1 MMTKVKEIEVMEE
14 MAKGEEKLSKEIDKL
29 AGSVRSYS
37 IKLLLEVMALDSRR
51 HAKFY
56 ESLANI
62 LEPGRRMISSA
73 DLSRIQEKI
82 EYHIKEEAYH
92 LNEVKKLA
100 DSTDN
105 PKVKMILN
113 IIIKDEIRHHS
124 IFQALKNEVIAK
136 ETIVEE
142 DLWNKMYDPS
152 IWMQEQL

>member
-1 MMTKVKEIEVMEE
+1 MTDVKEIKTFEG
-14 MAKGEEKLSKEIDKL
+14 MAKGEEKLAKEIDRL
-29 AGSVRSYS
+29 AGSVRSYG

-56 ESLANI
+56 GTLADI
-62 LEPGRRMISSA
+62 LEPGRRMISPT

-92 LNEVKKLA
+92 MNEVKKMA

-113 IIIKDEIRHHS
+113 IILKDEIRHHS
-124 IFQALKNEVIAK
+124 IFQALKDEVIVK
-136 ETIVEE
+136 ETLIEE
-142 DLWNKMYDPS
+142 DLWNRMYDPS
-152 IWMQEQL
+152 IWKQDQL

>member
-1 MMTKVKEIEVMEE
+1 MTDVKEIKTFEE
-14 MAKGEEKLSKEIDKL
+14 MAKGEEKLAKEIDKL
-29 AGSVRSYS
+29 AGSVRSYG

-56 ESLANI
+56 GTLADI
-62 LEPGRRMISSA
+62 LEPGRRMISPA

-92 LNEVKKLA
+92 MNEVKKMA

-113 IIIKDEIRHHS
+113 IILKDEIRHHS
-124 IFQALKNEVIAK
+124 IFQALKDEVIVK
-136 ETIVEE
+136 ETLIEE
-142 DLWNKMYDPS
+142 DLWNRMYDPS
-152 IWMQEQL
+152 IWKQDQL

>member
-1 MMTKVKEIEVMEE
+1 MTDVKEIKTFEE
-14 MAKGEEKLSKEIDKL
+14 MAKGEEKLAKEIDRL
-29 AGSVRSYS
+29 AGSVRSYG

-56 ESLANI
+56 GTLADI
-62 LEPGRRMISSA
+62 LEPGRRMISPA

-92 LNEVKKLA
+92 MNEVKKMA

-113 IIIKDEIRHHS
+113 IILKDEIRHHS
-124 IFQALKNEVIAK
+124 IFQALKDEVIVK
-136 ETIVEE
+136 ETLIEE
-142 DLWNKMYDPS
+142 DLWNRMYDPS
-152 IWMQEQL
+152 IWKQDQL

>member
-1 MMTKVKEIEVMEE
+1 MTDVKEIKTFEE
-14 MAKGEEKLSKEIDKL
+14 MAKGEEKLAKEIDRL
-29 AGSVRSYS
+29 AGSVRSYG

-56 ESLANI
+56 GTLANI
-62 LEPGRRMISSA
+62 LEPSRRMISPA

-92 LNEVKKLA
+92 MNEVKKMA

-113 IIIKDEIRHHS
+113 IILKDEIRHHS
-124 IFQALKNEVIAK
+124 IFQALKDEVIVK
-136 ETIVEE
+136 ETLIEE
-142 DLWNKMYDPS
+142 DLWNRMYDPS
-152 IWMQEQL
+152 IWKQDQL